1 MGEYYPSFTGEYGGQ
16 WRRQSRPPWMI
27 VGTGFTAQGFDI
39 SAPYQRLPDSSH
51 PRAAFIF
58 AGVGKDELIG
68 DFGLIGGGAAGLEID
83 RADRHLG
90 TPPHALVLA
99 TLQGRHTDID
109 CARPLSRSETVGGI
123 KESADPLTLIT
134 AHPSFTPFDKLR
146 GNGSGRVFVGCGR
159 SEILPCPL
167 KGSYSAPYARTR
179 SWHCGDRQ

>member
-1 MGEYYPSFTGEYGGQ
+1 MGEYYPSFTGEYGGP

-99 TLQGRHTDID
+99 TLQGRHTDIYLVVCEELLATYPGLGGTENALVRAD
-109 CARPLSRSETVGGI
+109 MVFYETPNGGAAWASSSIAWAGSLSHNKYKNNVSRITQTVLDRFLDPKPLAG
-123 KESADPLTLIT
+123 
-134 AHPSFTPFDKLR
+134 
-146 GNGSGRVFVGCGR
+146 
-159 SEILPCPL
+159 
-167 KGSYSAPYARTR
+167 
-179 SWHCGDRQ
+179 